1 MPARRGVW
9 FLIVA
14 LCLPSLAADAS
25 AQRRS
30 CSAPSL
36 AQATARPGAFR
47 FDMVRPGV
55 YQAVST
61 GILEPANR
69 PVVIVNDSDVVVV
82 DPTASAA
89 AACALIADIRNLT
102 PKPIRTVINTHFH
115 FDHSDGNEVFPADVE
130 IIAHEYARQMIASG
144 ASTSGR
150 AVEFIGS
157 VVNPFVASL
166 LRRADAVVSP
176 AQQDSLRRLA
186 VNWQQTLAAIPQT
199 TPTPPTRTV
208 VHELTIV
215 HSPRQIRLLH
225 VGRGHTA
232 GDLVVFLP
240 SDRIVITG
248 DLLQSDIPY
257 MGDGYFPEWIT
268 SLDSVKK
275 LDFDIVVPGHQQQ
288 FTQRERIDF
297 LQDYLRDLWSQAGA
311 LHSAGISAADAA
323 QQIDLRRHAPHFP
336 AAARI
341 GVNPFATRRIWEILD
356 GKQ

>member
-1 MPARRGVW
+1 MLTRRGVRP
-9 FLIVA
+9 LVVA
-14 LCLPSLAADAS
+14 VCLASSVADAF

-36 AQATARPGAFR
+36 AQPAGYARAFQ
-47 FDMVRPGV
+47 FNMVRPGV

-61 GILEPANR
+61 GVLEPANR

-115 FDHSDGNEVFPADVE
+115 FDHSGGNEVFPADVQ
-130 IIAHEYARQMIASG
+130 IIAHEYARQMIVSG
-144 ASTSGR
+144 TSTSGR
-150 AVEFIGS
+150 SVEFIGS
-157 VVNPFVASL
+157 MVNPFVASL
-166 LRRADAVVSP
+166 MRRVDTMANSARR
-176 AQQDSLRRLA
+176 DSLRQQA
-186 VNWQQTLAAIPQT
+186 INWQQTLAAIPQT
-199 TPTPPTRTV
+199 TRTPPTRTV
-208 VHELTIV
+208 VHELSIV

-257 MGDGYFPEWIT
+257 MGDGYFPEWVAA
-268 SLDSVKK
+268 LDSVKK
-275 LDFDIVVPGHQQQ
+275 LDFDVVIPGHQDP

-297 LQDYLRDLWSQAGA
+297 LQNYLRDLWSQASA
-311 LHSAGISAADAA
+311 LYSAGVSPVDAA
-323 QQIDLRRHAPHFP
+323 KQIDLRRHASYFMG
-336 AAARI
+336 AGRI
-341 GVNPFATRRIWEILD
+341 GVDPFATRRIWDILD